1 MDSINKSP
9 IFANSYSCSNVYKPT
24 YNQIGARNFFFMTL
38 KELEE
43 YWNEM
48 DEKIE
53 RNKSNKYKVK
63 EIDSCEFLPEED

>member
-9 IFANSYSCSNVYKPT
+9 ILTNSYSCSNVYKPT

-63 EIDSCEFLPEED
+63 EIDSCEFLLEED

>member
-9 IFANSYSCSNVYKPT
+9 ILSKGYSCSNVYKPA

-38 KELEE
+38 NELIK

-48 DEKIE
+48 DK
-53 RNKSNKYKVK
+53 K
-63 EIDSCEFLPEED
+63 

>member
-1 MDSINKSP
+1 MDYINKSP
-9 IFANSYSCSNVYKPT
+9 ILSKGYSCSNVYKPV

-38 KELEE
+38 DELVE

>member
-9 IFANSYSCSNVYKPT
+9 ILANGYSCSNVYKPV
-24 YNQIGARNFFFMTL
+24 YNQVGARNFFFMTL
-38 KELEE
+38 DELVE

>member
-9 IFANSYSCSNVYKPT
+9 ILLKGYSCSNVYKSIH
-24 YNQIGARNFFFMTL
+24 NQIGARNFFFMTL

-63 EIDSCEFLPEED
+63 EIDSCEFLSEED